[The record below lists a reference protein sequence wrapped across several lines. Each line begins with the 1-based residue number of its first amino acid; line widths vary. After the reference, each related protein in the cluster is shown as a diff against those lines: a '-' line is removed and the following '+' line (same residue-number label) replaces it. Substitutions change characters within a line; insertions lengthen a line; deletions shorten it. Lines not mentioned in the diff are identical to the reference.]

1 MDEYTIYWWTITGAD
16 SDLCG
21 EMFFTELDGEADTL
35 DHLSYAKE
43 IFPNEKLHCFG
54 QITAEEADYMGYDT
68 Y

>member
-1 MDEYTIYWWTITGAD
+1 MDGYTIYWWTITGAN

-21 EMFFTELDGEADTL
+21 EEFFTELKNADAI
-35 DHLSYAKE
+35 DHLNYAKK

-54 QITAEEADYMGYDT
+54 EVTANEADYMGYDT

>member
-21 EMFFTELDGEADTL
+21 EMFFTELDGKADAL
-35 DHLSYAKE
+35 DHLKYAKE
-43 IFPNEKLHCFG
+43 IFPNERLYCFG
-54 QITAEEADYMGYDT
+54 QITADEADCMGYDT